1 MKTDQWVGRGLPLIL
16 MAMIGLVVWLN
27 AENQDKSSS
36 LVVACAELTAG
47 CSAQVAGREVSF
59 GTNSP
64 IKPLKAF
71 QIWAKA
77 PGATRVEARFTME
90 GMDMGFNLYTL
101 RADVEG
107 VFRASATLPVCVTGR
122 RDWSMTLYID
132 GARLTVP
139 FVTDL

>member
-16 MAMIGLVVWLN
+16 MAMIGLIVWLN
-27 AENQDKSSS
+27 AENQDKSS
-36 LVVACAELTAG
+36 LAVACADLTAG
-47 CSAQVAGREVSF
+47 CTARVAGREVGF

-64 IKPLKAF
+64 IQPLKAF
-71 QIWAKA
+71 QLWARA
-77 PGATRVEARFTME
+77 PGAKKVEARFTME

-101 RADVEG
+101 RDDGEG

-122 RDWSMTLYID
+122 RDWRMTLDID
-132 GARLTVP
+132 GVRLTVP